1 MIYNEKFTNEIF
13 EQLEKKSFL
22 KKNKLRK
29 PDYKL
34 KFYEFLIYNNFYIN
48 LKFSYYRE
56 GSGLALHRDQGFKEL
71 ALLIY
76 MGFSDNIKRDNGGTQ
91 LYNVTDKKICSHMV
105 PIDKVNNFK
114 LLHNH
119 KPYENSILG
128 FKRTSNSWHAV
139 SPLKLP
145 NNVYRLNIQ
154 INFMRLNTLEF
165 ENSIID
171 KIKYRIINFKLILYR
186 ILNKEM

>member
-91 LYNVTDKKICSHMV
+91 LYNVTDKKICR
-105 PIDKVNNFK
+105 
-114 LLHNH
+114 
-119 KPYENSILG
+119 PYGANRQS
-128 FKRTSNSWHAV
+128 K
-139 SPLKLP
+139 
-145 NNVYRLNIQ
+145 
-154 INFMRLNTLEF
+154 
-165 ENSIID
+165 
-171 KIKYRIINFKLILYR
+171 
-186 ILNKEM
+186 